1 MPYIWRARARSGR
14 GVRKVRGESPGPR
27 SLARPWR
34 REPSRRALMMI
45 EPLSPASQ
53 IPCLEAVCPWL
64 AFPSRATGG
73 RREPRDRDAGG
84 RSGPSRLLV
93 GSLLRGVRGV
103 RSSVGVRVRA
113 GRSVFVG
120 LWVLDLRMGRRILAN
135 RHPGAS
141 AMQLELR
148 GGDVLSVVHEHE
160 CALRTPLVAAVE
172 GVVDRLLNSLC

>member
-1 MPYIWRARARSGR
+1 MVTREGTRLGWCSVCSRAGCASYIWRARARSGR

-45 EPLSPASQ
+45 ESLSPASQ
-53 IPCLEAVCPWL
+53 VPCLEAVCPWL

-84 RSGPSRLLV
+84 RSRPSRLLV

-120 LWVLDLRMGRRILAN
+120 LWVLDLRMG
-135 RHPGAS
+135 PEDFGESAS
-141 AMQLELR
+141 GCFR
-148 GGDVLSVVHEHE
+148 D
-160 CALRTPLVAAVE
+160 AA
-172 GVVDRLLNSLC
+172 